1 VPVIVDP
8 AVLAGYGS
16 FPSSIDRDWL
26 GRVTHLSAGGRRAR
40 RRTDPATQLGFA
52 VQLATIRAVGMVVP
66 DLTQVPAP
74 FVTAVADQLLIDD
87 PMPLLDG
94 YARAPVR
101 WRHAGEIRVRYGYH
115 GFSGVARWLFTKW
128 LYRQAWDDDP
138 SATML
143 FRAAHHQ
150 LLVRRILLP
159 GHSVLARLIATVRER
174 ASARLHARLIEAT
187 PAEVRARLEKLL
199 LVVQGGRYSEL
210 DLLRRPP
217 FTPTI
222 GGLVKALDRLM
233 TVRAL
238 GAGDL
243 DLSTVPA
250 RRVAALARY
259 ADQAW
264 ATQLADLGPARR
276 VATLVAYLHLLTAT
290 AGDDVLDIFD
300 VVFGDLQR
308 AATHRGQKR
317 RVGELRVYDQA
328 VAALHARMRSVLDA
342 LGDGP
347 ALTRVLES
355 LRTERTEVQQH
366 MDTVEALMRP
376 LGDPFHERLVASYPQ
391 IRRFLPLFIDAF
403 DLASIPAAA
412 RRC

>member
-1 VPVIVDP
+1 
-8 AVLAGYGS
+8 
-16 FPSSIDRDWL
+16 
-26 GRVTHLSAGGRRAR
+26 
-40 RRTDPATQLGFA
+40 
-52 VQLATIRAVGMVVP
+52 
-66 DLTQVPAP
+66 
-74 FVTAVADQLLIDD
+74 
-87 PMPLLDG
+87 
-94 YARAPVR
+94 
-101 WRHAGEIRVRYGYH
+101 
-115 GFSGVARWLFTKW
+115 
-128 LYRQAWDDDP
+128 
-138 SATML
+138 
-143 FRAAHHQ
+143 
-150 LLVRRILLP
+150 
-159 GHSVLARLIATVRER
+159 
-174 ASARLHARLIEAT
+174 EAT

-290 AGDDVLDIFD
+290 AGDDVL
-300 VVFGDLQR
+300 
-308 AATHRGQKR
+308 
-317 RVGELRVYDQA
+317 
-328 VAALHARMRSVLDA
+328 
-342 LGDGP
+342 
-347 ALTRVLES
+347 ES